1 MNFDEN
7 EIVMV
12 LYKIK
17 CICMH
22 TKMLARR
29 LINNFYEMEV
39 IELLN
44 LLRIQFYL
52 RSVSKR
58 SSWALL

>member
-44 LLRIQFYL
+44 LLRIDGRFQAF
-52 RSVSKR
+52 
-58 SSWALL
+58 